1 MVRSLKF
8 GEKIVH
14 EDIEWK
20 KRRLS
25 FLKEEFASKK
35 TELNSVL
42 SLLKCEQAR
51 STVKMF
57 HHNQEDKLSKIS
69 IKKRSIT
76 AEVDK
81 LEFEIA
87 DLETELRKWF
97 TSLKRE

>member
-1 MVRSLKF
+1 MTRSIKC
-8 GEKIVH
+8 GEQIVH

-25 FLKEEFASKK
+25 FLKEEWASKK

-57 HHNQEDKLSKIS
+57 HHNQEDKLSQKHLLQ
-69 IKKRSIT
+69 KRSIT
-76 AEVDK
+76 AEIDK

-87 DLETELRKWF
+87 DLETELEENG
-97 TSLKRE
+97 LHL